1 MSEMAVIDNAWD
13 TICSFDH
20 LLKAERNARKRKT
33 KRCEVMQFK
42 AHLEDNIFNIQELLK
57 SGRYRLG
64 PYHKKWVFVPKKR
77 LVMALDYPDRVVQ
90 WSIYQYLMPFY
101 DKLFIEDSYACR
113 VNKGSHKAVDRLQYW
128 VRQDARKPGKYY
140 YLKLDISKYF
150 YRVNHKKLLEILG
163 RRIKDKDLMA
173 FLETV
178 IDDPNEKFGLPLGC
192 KAEDVPFED
201 WLNDVGMPIGNLT
214 SQLFANIYLNELDQY
229 CKHVLKI
236 RQYIR
241 YMDDV
246 IILADSKEKLHEY
259 EKAIKSFLENEL
271 LLHLNDKTAIRPI
284 THPIEFVGHMVTP
297 KTKRL
302 RKATVR
308 RVKHEVKAFSYR
320 LAVGRISK
328 EQFDRRV
335 AAVNGT
341 MKHADTGNLR
351 QKLNIIYLEQLNKV
365 RSAA

>member
-13 TICSFDH
+13 TICSFDY

-229 CKHVLKI
+229 CKRVLKI

-259 EKAIKSFLENEL
+259 ERLIRKFLEEEL
-271 LLHLNDKTAIRPI
+271 FLNLNDKTAIRPI
-284 THPIEFVGHMVTP
+284 SQPIEFVGHMITP
-297 KTKRL
+297 KKKTL
-302 RKATVR
+302 RKATIKR
-308 RVKHEVKAFSYR
+308 IRKEVKIYSLRYAKGLY
-320 LAVGRISK
+320 SK
-328 EQFDRRV
+328 EMLDRRF
-335 AAVNGT
+335 AAVNGI
-341 MKHADTGNLR
+341 MEHADTGNLKR
-351 QKLNIIYLEQLNKV
+351 KLNIIYLEQLNKV